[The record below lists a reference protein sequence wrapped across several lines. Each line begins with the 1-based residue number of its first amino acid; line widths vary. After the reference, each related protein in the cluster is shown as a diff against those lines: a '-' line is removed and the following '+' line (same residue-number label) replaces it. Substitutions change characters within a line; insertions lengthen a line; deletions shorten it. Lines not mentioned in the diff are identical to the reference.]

1 MNLYPSAPI
10 VYLMKKA
17 IDLKKDFPALA
28 RELEGDFAEHST
40 WIPKVTDHL
49 QRCKNEDEAI
59 EIINFFEQRG
69 EISQEYARVLRFI
82 VVKKGLKSFGS
93 RKPGEYEKRGMS
105 EE

>member
-1 MNLYPSAPI
+1 
-10 VYLMKKA
+10 MKRS

-28 RELEGDFAEHST
+28 RELEGNFSEHST

-49 QRCKNEDEAI
+49 QRCADEDEAI

-69 EISQEYARVLRFI
+69 EISSEYAKALRFI
-82 VVKKGLKSFGS
+82 VVKKGLKVFGS
-93 RKPGEYEKRGMS
+93 RKAGEYEKRGMN